1 MQKVVGSSPIIRF
14 AKAPLRRGFLLSMDV
29 TLARQLLAGAFS
41 VPAFKLVWSRVKE
54 HADPARHSST
64 VRSSEAIAAPARLPL
79 AAAAGGLT
87 LENMR
92 TATPAGVQVAR

>member
-1 MQKVVGSSPIIRF
+1 VRGNAELVPFQC
-14 AKAPLRRGFLLSMDV
+14 LNRR
-29 TLARQLLAGAFS
+29 T
-41 VPAFKLVWSRVKE
+41 AFKLVWSRVKE

-87 LENMR
+87 LENTR
-92 TATPAGVQVAR
+92 TATPAGVQLAR